1 MWLRSFLI
9 PMTVCVLSGS
19 LWASVK
25 TEGRL
30 PGDPGISATS
40 ATTNQLASTFN
51 LQDYGSVG
59 DGVTDDGPA
68 LQRALDAVANA
79 GGGIVYVP
87 AGRYAIIT
95 PVTKDFSNISDAH
108 ITIQGVESS
117 TPINVDGAG
126 KDLTAGLDLTS
137 EFVIKIGE
145 AERALSLSG
154 LGGLLIKDLV
164 FIGTLERESDALVTI
179 SLSDIREAKI
189 QHCEFYGLA
198 SFVRNGAIVLASRSQ
213 LNITETA
220 FLGCTVGSG
229 YNGAVVQNTSWKNI
243 SITESV
249 FTDYGLR
256 PGFFG
261 KTTWG
266 AVYSWVGIGNA
277 AAVDN
282 LSPRREAFI
291 EHVFLDEGHIFGV
304 ASRPDLYPAAGS
316 APIDLIYISRLRMN
330 VNNLGFSGLYLFRAN
345 RVFVRESYFGW
356 SHNAA
361 SALSIVNVGEAVLDG
376 VECVAAANTIY
387 ADAATN
393 KLTVINSSYEHLS
406 SLAQTTQVINTA
418 TPDEDP
424 AQYVAQ
430 QFKDKLGRE
439 PDSAGHDYWTN
450 QLLMCSGA
458 EQCVDERKVALASY
472 LGSTPSSI
480 FSITGQVTDVEGAG
494 MPGVAVALSGSQ
506 SVTTHTNSNG
516 DYTFT
521 DLPTS
526 GHYVIVPT
534 KNHYTS
540 NSAFKTFTTPS
551 DDQTAD
557 FTTVL
562 KTYVI
567 SGIITAGGNPLSGAT
582 VTLSGGQTQTATT
595 NNLGAYS
602 FTVNAGGSYTLT
614 ATKTHYTFRSPVR
627 TTSDLSAD
635 MTFNFSAALNRHRIS
650 GRILKPSGEA
660 LAGATVALSG
670 SQTEA
675 TTSSTDG
682 AYSFT
687 VNAGGNYTL
696 TATKTHYSFTSPV
709 RTTSDL
715 SADMTFNFSAA
726 LNQHRISGRI
736 LKPSGEALAGAT
748 VVLSGSQTEATTSGN
763 DGAYSFTV
771 NAGAN
776 YTLTAS
782 KSNYALSPQS
792 QTFNDLGADQTAD
805 FGVTPLLLASANS
818 TRAVALEPVTFL
830 AEPFSPTRSLFYG
843 ADNRTRVML
852 FATELGLLPGEG
864 AAAVTA
870 EAEDAT
876 HTRYPLTVEYVGSVP
891 GFALMTAIIVRLNDN
906 LGDVGD
912 VLVRV
917 TAHGLRSNRVRIG
930 IGHLGGG
937 PPDDPQ
943 GLRP

>member
-1 MWLRSFLI
+1 
-9 PMTVCVLSGS
+9 MTAFVLSGS

-25 TEGRL
+25 TESRL
-30 PGDPGISATS
+30 PGDHGISATS
-40 ATTNQLASTFN
+40 ATTNHLASTFN

-68 LQRALDAVANA
+68 LQRALNAVANA
-79 GGGIVYVP
+79 GGGIIHVP
-87 AGRYAIIT
+87 AGRYAIVT
-95 PVTKDFSNISDAH
+95 PVTKDFSNIPDAH

-117 TPINVDGAG
+117 TPIKVDGAG
-126 KDLTAGLDLTS
+126 QDLTAGLDLTS
-137 EFVIKIGE
+137 EFVIKSGE
-145 AERALSLSG
+145 AARALSLSG
-154 LGGLLIKDLV
+154 LRGLLIKDLV
-164 FIGTLERESDALVTI
+164 FIGTLERDSDALVTI

-198 SFVRNGAIVLASRSQ
+198 SSVRNGAIVLASKSR

-220 FLGCTVGSG
+220 FLGCSVNSA
-229 YNGAVVQNTSWKNI
+229 YDGAVVQNSSWKNI
-243 SITESV
+243 SIAESV
-249 FTDYGLR
+249 FTDYGQR
-256 PGFFG
+256 PGFYG
-261 KTTWG
+261 KTTWS
-266 AVYSWVGIGNA
+266 AVYSWIGIGNA
-277 AAVDN
+277 AGVDS
-282 LSPRREAFI
+282 LSPRREVFI
-291 EHVFLDEGHIFGV
+291 SHVFLDEGHIFGI
-304 ASRPDLYPAAGS
+304 ASRPDLYPAPGN

-361 SALSIVNVGEAVLDG
+361 SALSIVNVGEAVLDKL
-376 VECVAAANTIY
+376 ECVAAANTIY

-393 KLTVINSSYEHLS
+393 KLTVINSIYEHLA
-406 SLAQTTQVINTA
+406 SLAQTTKVINTA
-418 TPDEDP
+418 AADEDP

-430 QFKDKLGRE
+430 QFRDELGRE
-439 PDSAGHDYWTN
+439 PDPAAHDYWTN
-450 QLLMCSGA
+450 QLLMCSGVA
-458 EQCVDERKVALASY
+458 QCVGERKVALASY
-472 LGSTPSSI
+472 LDSTPSPI
-480 FSITGQVTDVEGAG
+480 FSVTGRVTDVAGAG

-506 SVTTHTNSNG
+506 SVTTQTNSNG
-516 DYTFT
+516 YYTFA

-526 GHYVIVPT
+526 GRYVIIPT
-534 KNHYTS
+534 KNHYTF
-540 NSAFKTFTTPS
+540 NSASKTFTTPS
-551 DDQTAD
+551 EDQTAN
-557 FTTVL
+557 FTAVL
-562 KTYVI
+562 KTHVI
-567 SGIITAGGNPLSGAT
+567 SGIITAGGNPLGAVT
-582 VTLSGGQTQTATT
+582 VTLSGGRTLTATT
-595 NNLGAYS
+595 NNLGAYL
-602 FTVNAGGSYTLT
+602 FTVNAGGNYTLT
-614 ATKTHYTFRSPVR
+614 ATKAHYTFNPPVS

-635 MTFNFSAALNRHRIS
+635 LTFNFSAALNRHRIS
-650 GRILKPSGEA
+650 GRILKANGET
-660 LAGATVALSG
+660 LPGATVALSG
-670 SQTEA
+670 SQNET
-675 TTSSTDG
+675 TTSGTDG

-696 TATKTHYSFTSPV
+696 TATKAHYTFNPPV
-709 RTTSDL
+709 STTSDL
-715 SADMTFNFSAA
+715 GADLTFNFSAA
-726 LNQHRISGRI
+726 LNRHRISGRI

-748 VVLSGSQTEATTSGN
+748 VVLSGSQTEATTSGT
-763 DGAYSFTV
+763 DGTYSFTV
-771 NAGAN
+771 NAGGN
-776 YTLTAS
+776 YTLMAS
-782 KSNYALSPQS
+782 KANYALSPQS

-805 FGVTPLLLASANS
+805 FIVTPLLLAAANS
-818 TRAVALEPVTFL
+818 TRAIGLEPVTFL
-830 AEPFSPTRSLFYG
+830 AEPFSPTKSLFYG
-843 ADNRTRVML
+843 GDNRTRVML

-943 GLRP
+943 GARRP